1 MSKILLIEDE
11 VSLLESIV
19 IILEASGLE
28 TISAL
33 NGRNGLELLRNNAD
47 SIDLILCDVNLP
59 DINGYEILKEVKT
72 DNVLYKIPFIFLT
85 AYADEKDIRIG
96 MNMGADDYMTKP
108 FSAKELIKT
117 INARI
122 SLQVTKTYHTEA
134 ELNKKWLSILN
145 ASFKQ
150 EFFTPINGILN
161 ASIMLGTPDATISAD
176 VLTTAVQAI
185 YSSSFR
191 MYRNARNMVI
201 YSLISTHQPIDSI
214 ASTYSRSATNILNE
228 VVTWFQNDLIQNK
241 FNIIANGPDVPLHNT
256 DNDLLSV
263 LFTELIDNALKFN
276 SSVTQLPQ
284 VSLKSTTDGFV
295 FSVTNSV
302 KDNVTFSL
310 GDVQPYTKFHKD
322 ESHIGLGLGLFL
334 CVNIANKLGL
344 SLTMMKGHG
353 HIIFDLSATHLF

>member
-11 VSLLESIV
+11 VNLLESLV

-28 TISAL
+28 TISAS
-33 NGRNGLELLRNNAD
+33 NGRQGLNLLRTEAK
-47 SIDLILCDVNLP
+47 SIDLILCDINLP
-59 DINGYEILKEVKT
+59 DINGYDILKEVKA

-117 INARI
+117 INSRI
-122 SLQVTKTYHTEA
+122 SLQVTKTNHTQE

-161 ASIMLGTPDATISAD
+161 ASIMLSSSDATISSD
-176 VLTTAVQAI
+176 LLTTAVQAI

-191 MYRNARNMVI
+191 MYRNARNMVLF
-201 YSLISTHQPIDSI
+201 SLISTHQPIDSI
-214 ASTYSRSATNILNE
+214 ALNYAKSAINTLNE
-228 VVTWFQNDLIQNK
+228 VVTWFQNGLIQNK
-241 FNIIANGPDVPLHNT
+241 FDVITNGPDVPLRNT
-256 DNDLLSV
+256 DNELLSV

-276 SSVTQLPQ
+276 SSVSQLPL
-284 VSLKSTTDGFV
+284 VSLTSTNEGFI
-295 FSVTNSV
+295 FTVTNAIT
-302 KDNVTFSL
+302 NNICFSL
-310 GDVQPYTKFHKD
+310 NDVQPYTKFHKD
-322 ESHIGLGLGLFL
+322 ETRIGLGLGLFL
-334 CVNIANKLGL
+334 CVNIASKLGL
-344 SLTMMKGHG
+344 SFTMQSNSDSVTFT
-353 HIIFDLSATHLF
+353 ISQ

>member
-11 VSLLESIV
+11 VSLLESLV
-19 IILEASGLE
+19 IILEASGLD
-28 TISAL
+28 TISAS
-33 NGRNGLELLRNNAD
+33 NGRNGLDLLRKNFD
-47 SIDLILCDVNLP
+47 SIDLILCDINLP
-59 DINGYEILKEVKT
+59 DINGYDILKEVKA

-117 INARI
+117 INSRI
-122 SLQVTKTYHTEA
+122 SLQVTKTHHTDQ

-161 ASIMLGTPDATISAD
+161 ASIMLGSPYATISAD

-201 YSLISTHQPIDSI
+201 YSLVSTQQPLNTIDPSY
-214 ASTYSRSATNILNE
+214 ARSAINILNE
-228 VVTWFQNDLIQNK
+228 VVTWFQNSLIQNK
-241 FNIIANGPDVPLHNT
+241 FDIIANGTDAPLLNI
-256 DNDLLSV
+256 DNELLGV

-276 SSVTQLPQ
+276 ASATQLPL
-284 VSLKSTTDGFV
+284 VSITCTDEGFV
-295 FSVTNSV
+295 FSVTNAITNNTCFNL
-302 KDNVTFSL
+302 DA
-310 GDVQPYTKFHKD
+310 VQPYTKFHKD
-322 ESHIGLGLGLFL
+322 ESLIGLGLGLFL
-334 CVNIANKLGL
+334 CVNIASKLGL
-344 SLTMMKGHG
+344 SFTMQSNSDSLTFT
-353 HIIFDLSATHLF
+353 ISQ

>member
-11 VSLLESIV
+11 VSLLESLV

-33 NGRNGLELLRNNAD
+33 NGRNGLELLRGNAD
-47 SIDLILCDVNLP
+47 TIDLILCDVNLP
-59 DINGYEILKEVKT
+59 DINGYEILKEVKA

-85 AYADEKDIRIG
+85 AYADEKDVRIG

-117 INARI
+117 INSRI
-122 SLQVTKTYHTEA
+122 SLQLTKTNHTQE
-134 ELNKKWLSILN
+134 ELNKKWLGILN

-161 ASIMLGTPDATISAD
+161 ASIMLGAPDATISAD

-214 ASTYSRSATNILNE
+214 ASSYSRSATNILSE
-228 VVTWFQNDLIQNK
+228 VVTWFQNGLVQNN
-241 FNIIANGPDVPLHNT
+241 FNIIVNGLDIPLPNT
-256 DNDLLSV
+256 DNELLSV

-276 SSVTQLPQ
+276 SSATQFPQ
-284 VSLKSTTDGFV
+284 VSLTSTTSGFI

-302 KDNVTFSL
+302 KDDVTFSL
-310 GDVQPYTKFHKD
+310 SDVHPYTKFHKD
-322 ESHIGLGLGLFL
+322 ESHIGLGLGLYL
-334 CVNIANKLGL
+334 CVNIANNLGL
-344 SLTMMKGHG
+344 TLAMTQTDGCVR
-353 HIIFDLSATHLF
+353 FDLSSQL